1 MIHPDT
7 QLKWINAHIG
17 WGVFA
22 TAFIPRGTIVY
33 VQDALDIVITVD
45 SPLLTDPRY
54 RQWIDKYSIIEP
66 SGNRVMCWD
75 IAKYVNHCC
84 HYNALSTGYG
94 FEIAVRDIY
103 TDEELTDD
111 YGLFNLQE
119 EIKLACHYEDCR
131 KVARSDDF
139 DTYGH
144 EWDRV
149 IQETLPKLEMV
160 PQPLLKYL
168 DAGTYADLMS
178 YLGTG
183 QGHKSIQT
191 LRYTPKPGAP

>member
-7 QLKWINAHIG
+7 QLKWINVHTG

-54 RQWIDKYSIIEP
+54 RQWVDKYSVIEP
-66 SGNRVMCWD
+66 NGNRVMCWD

-84 HYNALSTGYG
+84 HYNTLSTGYG

-119 EIKLACHYEDCR
+119 AC
-131 KVARSDDF
+131 
-139 DTYGH
+139 
-144 EWDRV
+144 
-149 IQETLPKLEMV
+149 
-160 PQPLLKYL
+160 
-168 DAGTYADLMS
+168 
-178 YLGTG
+178 
-183 QGHKSIQT
+183 
-191 LRYTPKPGAP
+191 